1 MKIDLV
7 LFLAALS
14 SVESSNNDL
23 AVGAAGEVS
32 RYQISPLVWRAYAQ
46 PNENPTNANHAKI
59 VALRYINSELTNKL
73 ANWPD
78 EQAQVKVLAAMWNYG
93 PKAAG
98 TVWPDSVMNFANK
111 VSTRYFTRRVRP
123 LKQAERVA
131 AMKIDVLLDEEEVE
145 IAKKVYINLYS
156 DGRAVISPQ

>member
-59 VALRYINSELTNKL
+59 VALRYINSELTNRL
-73 ANWPD
+73 SDHFD
-78 EQAQVKVLAAMWNYG
+78 EHDQVRTLAAMWNYG
-93 PKAAG
+93 PKAVG
-98 TVWPDSVMNFANK
+98 TVWPSSVAKFANN
-111 VSTRYFTRRVRP
+111 VSARYFTRRVRSVEP
-123 LKQAERVA
+123 AHLVA
-131 AMKIDVLLDEEEVE
+131 SMRIDSLRDGDGVE
-145 IAKKVYINLYS
+145 IAKKVYLNLFS
-156 DGRAVISPQ
+156 DGKAVFMPQ

>member
-46 PNENPTNANHAKI
+46 PNENPTNSHHAKI

-73 ANWPD
+73 SNWH
-78 EQAQVKVLAAMWNYG
+78 EEESQVKQLAAMWNYG

-98 TVWPDSVMNFANK
+98 TVWPDSVTNFANK
-111 VSTRYFTRRVRP
+111 VSTRYFTRRVRSVEP
-123 LKQAERVA
+123 AHLVVTVR
-131 AMKIDVLLDEEEVE
+131 IDSLRDGDGVE
-145 IAKKVYINLYS
+145 IAKKVYLNLFS
-156 DGRAVISPQ
+156 DGKAVFMPQ